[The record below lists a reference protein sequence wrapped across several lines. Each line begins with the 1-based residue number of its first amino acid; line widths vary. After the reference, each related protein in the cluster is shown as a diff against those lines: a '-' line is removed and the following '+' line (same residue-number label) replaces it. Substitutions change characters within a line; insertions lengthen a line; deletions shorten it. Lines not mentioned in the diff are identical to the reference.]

1 MTTTKTRQRHDI
13 QKEVVETY
21 TIGIEILREELEIKN
36 EQIKTL
42 EQLLDQSHQL
52 QLMLGNQS
60 SISKENLDQR
70 EKSKSETREPS

>member
-1 MTTTKTRQRHDI
+1 MTTTKTRQNHDI

>member
-1 MTTTKTRQRHDI
+1 M
-13 QKEVVETY
+13 ETY